1 VMRVCVCECE
11 VRKCA
16 GTVKMIDR
24 FIIMSSILKVFS
36 GGQGGGH
43 VQALSRELIT
53 LVSVPALAFPV
64 SCFH

>member
-1 VMRVCVCECE
+1 
-11 VRKCA
+11 
-16 GTVKMIDR
+16 MIDR

-36 GGQGGGH
+36 GGHGGGH